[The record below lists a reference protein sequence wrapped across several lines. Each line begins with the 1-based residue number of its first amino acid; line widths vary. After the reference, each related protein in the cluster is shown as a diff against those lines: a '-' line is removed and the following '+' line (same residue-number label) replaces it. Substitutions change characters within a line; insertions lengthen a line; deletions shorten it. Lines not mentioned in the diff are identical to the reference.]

1 MLISLFAHHYSCGW
15 NFAMVDDKL
24 LLMVGNGEAN
34 KEYDVLKMGGN
45 SYGMELDHLSICR
58 LWYFCN

>member
-1 MLISLFAHHYSCGW
+1 MHRYSCGW
-15 NFAMVDDKL
+15 NFAIVDDKL
-24 LLMVGNGEAN
+24 LLMAGNGEAN

-45 SYGMELDHLSICR
+45 GYGMELDHLSR

>member
-1 MLISLFAHHYSCGW
+1 
-15 NFAMVDDKL
+15 MVDDKL